1 MFFCEAPH
9 SMFSHAMHARVNGQI
24 TASKVRLISED
35 GADLGV
41 FSRADALELVRSGK
55 GDLVEVDPDS
65 TPPVCQVIDYGKYQ
79 YRLQQAR
86 KDRAHD

>member
-1 MFFCEAPH
+1 MR
-9 SMFSHAMHARVNGQI
+9 ARVNLQV
-24 TASKVRLISED
+24 TASEVRLVSED

-41 FSRADALELVRSGK
+41 HSRDAALEWARSRSE
-55 GDLVEVDPDS
+55 DLVEIDPDS

-86 KDRAHD
+86 KNRNHD